1 LQCDFILS
9 VGLPAYFGR
18 FRIAAAIEGQTP
30 AYYAYELRI
39 ARLHRIAASH
49 KLTQELRIT
58 IVPYG
63 GYHSAYASLYAG
75 RTHAI
80 ALSYGRVHLGSYV
93 IQKIL
98 VLHRHYYGA
107 YQVLIAGI
115 FRRGADFHQFTFN
128 EIRYLHRFSSLVL
141 LYYVLFYILPKYL
154 YLRKLLP
161 KCYLFTTFFDNR
173 RDRTL
178 YMRKTGAK
186 AAPVL
191 KGISHGE

>member
-1 LQCDFILS
+1 MSPPRLPIPTHRLIPGDCSIKFGGLQCNFILY
-9 VGLPAYFGR
+9 VGLPAYFAR

-80 ALSYGRVHLGSYV
+80 SLSYRRVHLGSYV
-93 IQKIL
+93 IQMM
-98 VLHRHYYGA
+98 
-107 YQVLIAGI
+107 
-115 FRRGADFHQFTFN
+115 
-128 EIRYLHRFSSLVL
+128 
-141 LYYVLFYILPKYL
+141 YIMD
-154 YLRKLLP
+154 
-161 KCYLFTTFFDNR
+161 T
-173 RDRTL
+173 
-178 YMRKTGAK
+178 
-186 AAPVL
+186 PVL
-191 KGISHGE
+191 SFIARQPKPAKPMLRSLIIITTIIGVQVDTVIIAEILFMYRHKQTGIRKVLPSM